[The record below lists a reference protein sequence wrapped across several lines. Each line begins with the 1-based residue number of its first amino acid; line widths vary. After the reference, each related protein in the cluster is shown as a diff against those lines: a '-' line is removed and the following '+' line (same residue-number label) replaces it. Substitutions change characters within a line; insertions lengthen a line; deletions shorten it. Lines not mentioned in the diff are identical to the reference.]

1 MGEARW
7 CAALLLWD
15 SLHHFCATYCSV
27 LIPPPALSL
36 SLSLSLPASLG
47 PKKDAIHAREFILK
61 MFVDLNPDSEKIIY
75 SHFTCATG
83 REGCFLQR
91 RQTCHCLRVLGCL
104 APAVCLV
111 SLCGGLEDNEKGWD
125 GGPSPF
131 CAWQPH
137 GVPGPL
143 SPSLHG
149 PPSPTLPFLLHCTV
163 FVPSACDYCYNTHWF
178 MGSVGR
184 VWFFFFFHNVV
195 LRYFLAPVCVT
206 CLPD

>member
-1 MGEARW
+1 M
-7 CAALLLWD
+7 
-15 SLHHFCATYCSV
+15 
-27 LIPPPALSL
+27 
-36 SLSLSLPASLG
+36 
-47 PKKDAIHAREFILK
+47 
-61 MFVDLNPDSEKIIY
+61 
-75 SHFTCATG
+75 
-83 REGCFLQR
+83 QR

-184 VWFFFFFHNVV
+184 VWFFFFFSQCCLALFSGTSLCDMSARLTFFQFVCAPSTLLCSSSFCMQPKTLKIFAWCSV
-195 LRYFLAPVCVT
+195 LSRTPSCKTTLKSSTLPETFRPERYGWWVCAT
-206 CLPD
+206 